1 MIVPDDGIHQN
12 NNSNNNDN
20 NNMIAPDDKVR
31 KNIIVKN
38 NVNIPVNGR
47 HKIIKY
53 YKSLSILYMQTYFLY
68 MYIHAYMYIFICIYI
83 LFIYLF
89 IFIKMVSFF
98 GPQNQKLTNSCSK

>member
-20 NNMIAPDDKVR
+20 NNMIVPDDKVR

-53 YKSLSILYMQTYFLY
+53 YKSLSICIHIFYTCIYMHTCTFSFVYIFFLY
-68 MYIHAYMYIFICIYI
+68 IC
-83 LFIYLF
+83 LFL
-89 IFIKMVSFF
+89 
-98 GPQNQKLTNSCSK
+98 